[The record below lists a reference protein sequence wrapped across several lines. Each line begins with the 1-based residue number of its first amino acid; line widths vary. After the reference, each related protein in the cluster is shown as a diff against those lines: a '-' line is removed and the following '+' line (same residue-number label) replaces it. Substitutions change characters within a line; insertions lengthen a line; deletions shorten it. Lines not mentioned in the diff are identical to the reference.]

1 MIEVVA
7 VHVIVEDLIILPLAI
22 FEHLVVVNL
31 VFVVDVVWRISNDQA
46 SQQSLHQHQF
56 IVWIS
61 AIAIHQPMLTELI
74 DTASF

>member
-1 MIEVVA
+1 MIEIVA
-7 VHVIVEDLIILPLAI
+7 VHVIVEDLIILPLVI

-31 VFVVDVVWRISNDQA
+31 VFVVDVVWRISNDQV

-61 AIAIHQPMLTELI
+61 AFAIHQPMLTELI